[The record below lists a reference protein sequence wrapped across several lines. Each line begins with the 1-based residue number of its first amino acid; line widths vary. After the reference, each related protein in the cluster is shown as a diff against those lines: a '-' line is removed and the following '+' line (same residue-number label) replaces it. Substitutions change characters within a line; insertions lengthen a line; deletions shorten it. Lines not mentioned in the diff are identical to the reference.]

1 MSLSRCS
8 LGSSRR
14 PYDKCGAVVIKIT
27 MNLDGIH
34 ACIVMESPAD
44 IKRMQ
49 KIFAVGINC
58 MSDRGRD
65 VEYVAD
71 ALLDAAKK
79 SGEEGK

>member
-1 MSLSRCS
+1 
-8 LGSSRR
+8 
-14 PYDKCGAVVIKIT
+14 
-27 MNLDGIH
+27 MNPEGVR
-34 ACIVMESPAD
+34 ACIVMESHAD

-49 KIFAVGINC
+49 KIFATGINC

-71 ALLDAAKK
+71 VLLDAMKK